1 MSDKQVVVG
10 VTGASGALYAGR
22 LLRALLVG
30 EHQVHLVLSKYGR
43 YLLVEEL
50 GFRPDKE
57 SLREFIT
64 RCYGEET
71 QVGELHEYNASDLA
85 APIASGS
92 VAIDGMVVVPCS
104 VKTLSGIARGA
115 SASLIERAADVS
127 LKERRPLVLVVRETP
142 LNLIQLRNMTA
153 AAEAGAIILPAM
165 PAFYQKPQTFD
176 DLGDFIEVAFATC
189 CGSNTS
195 SSRLGRGRKG
205 KRAVLNDLNDSI
217 SGSSCF
223 HYSASICGSSCE

>member
-1 MSDKQVVVG
+1 MSVKQVVVG

-22 LLRALLVG
+22 LLRALLIG
-30 EHQVHLVLSKYGR
+30 GHTVHLVLSNYGR

-57 SLREFIT
+57 NLREFLA
-64 RCYGEET
+64 RLYGVET
-71 QVGELHEYNASDLA
+71 EAGTLCEYSAGDLA
-85 APIASGS
+85 SIIASGS
-92 VAIDGMVVVPCS
+92 VVLDGMVVVPCS
-104 VKTLSGIARGA
+104 VKTLSSIARGA
-115 SASLIERAADVS
+115 AANLIERAADVS

-176 DLGDFIEVAFATC
+176 DLGDFIA
-189 CGSNTS
+189 
-195 SSRLGRGRKG
+195 GRICNILRIEHELFPVWQGAKG
-205 KRAVLNDLNDSI
+205 QQ
-217 SGSSCF
+217 
-223 HYSASICGSSCE
+223 